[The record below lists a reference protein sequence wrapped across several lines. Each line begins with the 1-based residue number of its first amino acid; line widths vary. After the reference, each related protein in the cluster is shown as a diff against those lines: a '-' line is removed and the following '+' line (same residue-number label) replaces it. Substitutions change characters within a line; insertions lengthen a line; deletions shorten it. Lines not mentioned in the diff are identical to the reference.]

1 MVFSSFGFI
10 FIFLPIVLFGY
21 WLLSDKYRNIFLFFT
36 SLVFYTLGNWG
47 NPEYVV
53 LFLVTIVVNFLIGRL
68 MLISIHKKTL
78 LTSGIIFD
86 ILWLFIFKYAEF
98 FTGLKLGLT
107 LPIGISFYTFQLVS
121 YLVDVYRRECRAE
134 QCFGTFGAYISMFP
148 QLIAGPIVNFGM
160 VEKSLNSY
168 KHFDI
173 VLFTEG
179 IKIFIFGLGL
189 KVLIAN
195 QVAGL
200 WNNIQGIGFD
210 SISCPLAWLG
220 AAAFSFQIYFDFW
233 GYSQM
238 AIGLG
243 KMLGVP
249 LPMNFDNPYNSLTM
263 TDFWRRWHITLG
275 RWFRSYVY
283 IPLGGN
289 RVSKFH
295 WVFNLLVVW
304 ALTGLW
310 HGASWNYVIWG
321 LFLFAV
327 LLIEKLFIGNFLNA
341 HPIIG
346 HAYMIVLIPL
356 SWSLFAIEDFSSLS
370 VFLQRLFAF
379 ANAQSSSGS
388 FAGDFFKYLFDYKI
402 VLIFAF
408 VFSTG
413 VHKYIYEKIRGKWI
427 EAVIFGAIFWAAM
440 YCLKIGLDDPFLYFR
455 F

>member
-1 MVFSSFGFI
+1 MVFSSFEFV
-10 FIFLPIVLFGY
+10 FIFLPIVLLGY
-21 WLLSDKYRNIFLFFT
+21 WLLPDKCRNVLLFFS
-36 SLVFYTLGNWG
+36 SLVFYTLGNWE
-47 NPEYVV
+47 NPEYTA
-53 LFLVTIVVNFLIGRL
+53 LFFITIIVNFLVGRL
-68 MLISIHKKTL
+68 IKSSKHKKTL
-78 LTSGIIFD
+78 LAGGVIFD
-86 ILWLFIFKYAEF
+86 FLWLFIFKYAEF
-98 FTGLKLGLT
+98 FTGMKLGLT

-121 YLVDVYRRECRAE
+121 YLVDVYRSECEAE
-134 QCFGTFGAYISMFP
+134 QNFGTFGAYISMFP
-148 QLIAGPIVNFGM
+148 QLIAGPIVNFDM
-160 VEKSLNSY
+160 VEKSLNSCRR
-168 KHFDI
+168 FDI

-200 WNNIQGIGFD
+200 WTNIQSIGFD

-220 AAAFSFQIYFDFW
+220 AVAFSFQLYFDFW
-233 GYSQM
+233 GYSEM

-249 LPMNFDNPYNSLTM
+249 LPMNFHNPYISLTM
-263 TDFWRRWHITLG
+263 TEFWRRWHITLG
-275 RWFRSYVY
+275 SWFRRYVY

-289 RVSKFH
+289 RVSKFR
-295 WVFNLLVVW
+295 WMVNLLVVW

-321 LFLFAV
+321 LFLFVV
-327 LLIEKLFIGNFLNA
+327 LLIEKLFIGVFLNA

-356 SWSLFAIEDFSSLS
+356 SWSIFAIEDFDALSL
-370 VFLQRLFAF
+370 FIQRLFSF
-379 ANAQSSSGS
+379 VSEQSSSGE
-388 FAGDFFKYLFDYKI
+388 FAGDFVKYLFDYKI
-402 VLIFAF
+402 VLTCAL

-413 VHKYIYEKIRGKWI
+413 VHKYIYEKISGTWL
-427 EAVIFGAIFWAAM
+427 EAFVFGAVFWAAM